1 MLWSRW
7 RFVNDPFC
15 VLVSFIVL
23 YCVFLDDS
31 HTQCSPFVFRDGK
44 KKAQREERMSWKFRM
59 FNSCIGITISPY
71 VFKHYAPAPG
81 FIRGYLGVCPSR
93 VDVSDYNFIALL
105 KIISQC
111 TIQKWKLVDCLKVC
125 LFCYSFV
132 EVFFG
137 SHRL

>member
-1 MLWSRW
+1 
-7 RFVNDPFC
+7 
-15 VLVSFIVL
+15 
-23 YCVFLDDS
+23 
-31 HTQCSPFVFRDGK
+31 
-44 KKAQREERMSWKFRM
+44 M

-111 TIQKWKLVDCLKVC
+111 TIQKWKLVDCLKVR

-132 EVFFG
+132 GGVFLEVTAFEMTADTPNVLF
-137 SHRL
+137 